1 MTVDF
6 GGRRR
11 PSGKRVVLIVAGGML
26 LGALLTELMAL
37 ALPASAAR
45 EFFVTTV
52 AASLGP
58 LTIDLLVVAMT
69 VGPLVI
75 RLNILSVV
83 GILLLAWFA
92 KSLL

>member
-1 MTVDF
+1 MSVDF

-11 PSGKRVVLIVAGGML
+11 PAGRRVALIVAGGML
-26 LGALLTELMAL
+26 LGALLTELAAL

-58 LTIDLLVVAMT
+58 LTVDLMVVAFT
-69 VGPLVI
+69 LGPLLI

>member
-1 MTVDF
+1 MSVDF
-6 GGRRR
+6 GGRRK
-11 PSGKRVVLIVAGGML
+11 PSKKRLVSIIAGGMV

-37 ALPASAAR
+37 TLPPSAAR

-58 LTIDLLVVAMT
+58 LTVDLLVVAAT
-69 VGPLVI
+69 LGPLVI

-83 GILLLAWFA
+83 GVLLLAWFA

>member
-1 MTVDF
+1 MTIDF

-11 PSGKRVVLIVAGGML
+11 PSAKRVALIVAGGVL
-26 LGALLTELMAL
+26 LGALLTELVAL

-58 LTIDLLVVAMT
+58 LTVDLLVVALT

-75 RLNILSVV
+75 RVNILSVV
-83 GILLLAWFA
+83 GVLLLAWFA
-92 KSLL
+92 RSLL

>member
-1 MTVDF
+1 MTMGL

-11 PSGKRVVLIVAGGML
+11 PAAKRVALIVAGGMV

-75 RLNILSVV
+75 RVNILSVV

>member
-1 MTVDF
+1 
-6 GGRRR
+6 
-11 PSGKRVVLIVAGGML
+11 ML

-37 ALPASAAR
+37 VLPPSAAR

-58 LTIDLLVVAMT
+58 LTVDLLVVAVT
-69 VGPLVI
+69 LGPLVL

-92 KSLL
+92 RSLL

>member
-1 MTVDF
+1 MSMEF

-11 PSGKRVVLIVAGGML
+11 LSAKRVALVVAGGML

-58 LTIDLLVVAMT
+58 LTVDLLVVAVT
-69 VGPLVI
+69 LGPLVL
-75 RLNILSVV
+75 RLNILSVI

-92 KSLL
+92 RSLL

>member
-1 MTVDF
+1 MTVDL

-11 PSGKRVVLIVAGGML
+11 PRARRVALIVAGGML
-26 LGALLTELMAL
+26 LGALLTELMAI

-58 LTIDLLVVAMT
+58 LTVDLLVVALS
-69 VGPLVI
+69 VGPLII